1 MTVSERI
8 ANEIKVFSY
17 GLGRIQAI
25 RMLVGKFHDAE
36 KEVFDFGFSTRDMPS
51 AQVEELMN
59 ELSQS
64 TDVGEEQREQIQK
77 TMYKGAVEMLKELE
91 DHSGGTVAVQDFTIN
106 PN

>member
-17 GLGRIQAI
+17 SLGRIQAI
-25 RMLVGKFHDAE
+25 RMLVNKFWSE
-36 KEVFDFGFSTRDMPS
+36 ETESFDFGFSLKDMPS

-64 TDVGEEQREQIQK
+64 EDVGQEQRHKIQR
-77 TMYKGAVEMLKELE
+77 TMYKGAVEMLKELQ
-91 DHSGGTVAVQDFTIN
+91 DNSDGITVQDFNIN